1 MNRTL
6 ARACAVALGTTLM
19 LGAGAALADYNEGG
33 GNSAGPGT
41 TNPLAAPAVLATG
54 PDLNADGYLSISAD
68 EYGSWGSFEFD
79 FLDFFNPVGFDLQPV
94 AFTSGFFYF
103 ERDAGKRELLSTI
116 QSWQDVFGPDDSLT
130 SVITS
135 ANVSSDS
142 NGDGVDDTAVS
153 QFEVRGGGTLL
164 RFDLTQTVS
173 ASEGNRALVRQDYTI
188 TNLTDDA
195 VSFEMVRTFDGDLI
209 WLAGDFGDD
218 EVGTMGIGGNLGTY
232 VYQQEVDAPGDT
244 AVTLSGTSGD
254 VYYGGKN
261 GIEPPDGPPAFGFG
275 TDVQVWDAFGV
286 PDSWRTYI
294 AGVGYETNGNSG
306 AFPPGF
312 TDPADGFVGTEY
324 TVSLAG
330 GASDTITVIH
340 TYGGNEPA
348 GCALNIALD
357 RNVARAGSVVAFDL
371 DIMHNRKDTVRVPFE
386 VSLQT
391 ADGRV
396 LASKRS
402 RAQVYRFGDRVQQR
416 GFLELPAIVVPGQ
429 YRVVVGINGMQQEIA
444 LASQPLRIIR

>member
-1 MNRTL
+1 
-6 ARACAVALGTTLM
+6 
-19 LGAGAALADYNEGG
+19 
-33 GNSAGPGT
+33 
-41 TNPLAAPAVLATG
+41 
-54 PDLNADGYLSISAD
+54 
-68 EYGSWGSFEFD
+68 
-79 FLDFFNPVGFDLQPV
+79 
-94 AFTSGFFYF
+94 
-103 ERDAGKRELLSTI
+103 
-116 QSWQDVFGPDDSLT
+116 
-130 SVITS
+130 SVVTA
-135 ANVSSDS
+135 ANVTSDS

-173 ASEGNRALVRQDYTI
+173 ASEGNRAIVRQDYTI
-188 TNLTDDA
+188 TNLADSPA
-195 VSFEMVRTFDGDLI
+195 AFEMVRAFDGDLV
-209 WLAGDFGDD
+209 WLTADFGDD

-232 VYQQEVDAPGDT
+232 VYQQEADAPGDT
-244 AVTLSGTSGD
+244 AVTLSGTTGD

-261 GIEPPDGPPAFGFG
+261 GIEPPDGPPPFGFG

-286 PDSWRTYI
+286 PDSWRTLI

-306 AFPPGF
+306 AFPPGVV
-312 TDPADGFVGTEY
+312 DPADGFIGTEY
-324 TVSLAG
+324 TVSLDA

-402 RAQVYRFGDRVQQR
+402 RSQVYRFGDRVQQR
-416 GFLELPAIVVPGQ
+416 GFLELPSIVAPGQ

-444 LASQPLRIIR
+444 LASQPLRIVR